1 MTMPKKI
8 LLVIKNPPYGSL
20 MAAEGLRIATAL
32 IAMDILPQLAFIDDG
47 VYCLVKNQKPES
59 AGLNSFYDRLKT
71 LADLI
76 GLYAEENSFTK
87 RNLKTEDLD
96 ETYHVKA
103 MSLDE
108 VAKLV
113 AENEV
118 VIAF

>member
-1 MTMPKKI
+1 MHMPKKI

-32 IAMDILPQLAFIDDG
+32 VAMDILPQLVFIDDG
-47 VYCLVKNQKPES
+47 VYCLVKDQKPEN
-59 AGLNSFYDRLKT
+59 AGLNSFYERLKA

-76 GLYAEENSFTK
+76 GVYAEENSFMI

-96 ETYHVKA
+96 ETYHVK
-103 MSLDE
+103 MMPLKE

-113 AENEV
+113 ADNEV
-118 VIAF
+118 AIAF